1 MSPFRSWD
9 TLEHGLSTKSRIA
22 ERLRKPSFISL
33 HPAGGLVDTVKD
45 GVTGFHMGE
54 FNADRLV
61 EKDANAL
68 AAAIG
73 R

>member
-1 MSPFRSWD
+1 M
-9 TLEHGLSTKSRIA
+9 
-22 ERLRKPSFISL
+22 
-33 HPAGGLVDTVKD
+33 DTVKD

-61 EKDANAL
+61 EKDVNAL
-68 AAAIG
+68 AAAIV